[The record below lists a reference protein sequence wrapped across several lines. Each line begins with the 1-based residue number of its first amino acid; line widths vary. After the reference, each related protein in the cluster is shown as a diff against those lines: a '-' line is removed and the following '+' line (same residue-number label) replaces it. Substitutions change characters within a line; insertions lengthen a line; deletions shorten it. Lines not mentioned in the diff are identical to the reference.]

1 MPKNTTAVRK
11 GEYAVLLLA
20 LTVPMYQPDSGA
32 YQAMLKDLMKL
43 TVNTL
48 YLLTSGT
55 KEAG

>member
-1 MPKNTTAVRK
+1 MSKNTTAVRK

-32 YQAMLKDLMKL
+32 YQAILKDLMKL

-48 YLLTSGT
+48 YLLTSGI
-55 KEAG
+55 KG